1 MNRILLFLCAAMLST
16 GAFAQTDPDVTVSL
30 QGKNG
35 KMSNGLLTIQFNE
48 TGRVSIMKVTGN
60 NLNLLSSNGVYF
72 DYTAE
77 SNSGLSPNTAEI
89 ISKDP
94 DYGEVVYRRTT
105 GDLLLTQGYILR
117 KGDRGFY
124 TYVIMEGTENP
135 VSVREA
141 RVCVRTAAAMLTG
154 YVDER
159 MQGSIPTTGEM
170 LAVESSSDRT
180 IQDATYR
187 LDDGTIYTKYNW
199 AQYIVKD
206 SVHGLMNKSYGVWN
220 IPCSYEWLNGGPMRQ
235 ELTVHATG
243 KSPITIQM
251 LQGEH
256 FGAAPMTLAPG
267 QKKLYG
273 PIYVYVNNGTHEEMI
288 ADAKAEASRQMAAWP
303 FAWFHNDLY
312 PLDRATVSGQI
323 NLTDGQSP
331 EGLQVVLG
339 GPEDE
344 IYRQTGGYMFWA
356 KTDKNGY
363 FTIPNVRKGD
373 YTLYAYA
380 TTGTITDQMRVDDIS
395 VTDSDTQLG
404 LLYWHPSTLE
414 NQLWSIGVNDRLS
427 DGYKMSDDLR
437 AYGLFSQPEA
447 NINFTIG
454 ESDPLTDLYY
464 AQTKNGTWTFSFNL
478 DREYEGDAI
487 LTASVAGA
495 TNSPKVAV
503 GVNGETVDNW
513 SFYNDAAIY
522 RSALLG
528 GRHSVYSVKFPAA
541 KLKPGLNTVTLKMSG
556 ISRNG
561 GVMWDCIKLE
571 AGKPVEAGLE
581 TIMADSD
588 SELPVEIYTIT
599 GVKVAECESLG
610 ALPAL
615 TGGIYIYRQGTRTGK
630 FAL

>member
-1 MNRILLFLCAAMLST
+1 MNKFLTFLCASMLT
-16 GAFAQTDPDVTVSL
+16 AGAVAQTDPDVTVTLS
-30 QGKNG
+30 GKNG
-35 KMSNGLLTIQFNE
+35 RMSNGILTLQTNE
-48 TGRVSIMKVTGN
+48 VGRVGTLKIAGY
-60 NLNLLSSNGVYF
+60 NLNLLSTNGVYF

-77 SNSGLSPNTAEI
+77 ANSGLSPDKAEI
-89 ISKDP
+89 VRNDGDYAELVYSKN
-94 DYGEVVYRRTT
+94 T

-117 KGDRGFY
+117 KGQSGFY
-124 TYVIMEGTENP
+124 TYVIMEGTDNP
-135 VSVREA
+135 VNVREA
-141 RVCVRTAAAMLTG
+141 RVCVRTSAAMLNG
-154 YVDER
+154 YVDDR
-159 MQGSIPTTGEM
+159 MNGKIPSTAEM
-170 LAVESSSDRT
+170 SAVESSSDRT

-199 AQYIVKD
+199 AQYVVKD
-206 SVHGLMNKSYGVWN
+206 SVHGLMNKSYGIWN
-220 IPCSYEWLNGGPMRQ
+220 IPCSHEWINGGPMRQ

-256 FGAAPMTLAPG
+256 FGAAAMTLAPG

-273 PIYVYVNNGTHEEMI
+273 PVFVYVNSGTNDEMI
-288 ADAKAEASRQMAAWP
+288 ADAKAEASRQMGEWP

-339 GPEDE
+339 GPEEE

-380 TTGTITDQMRVDDIS
+380 TTSTITDQMKVSDVS
-395 VTDSDTQLG
+395 VTDSDTRLG

-447 NINFTIG
+447 NLNFTIG

-464 AQTKNGTWTFSFNL
+464 AQTKNGTWTVTFNV
-478 DREYEGDAI
+478 DRQYEGDAI

-495 TNSPKVAV
+495 TNNPKIAVAV
-503 GVNGETVDNW
+503 NGATKGNW

-528 GRHSVYSVKFPAA
+528 GRHCVRYVKFPASE
-541 KLKPGLNTVTLKMSG
+541 LKPGVNTITFKMSG
-556 ISRNG
+556 ISKNG

-571 AGKPVEAGLE
+571 AGNPVEAGLE
-581 TIMADSD
+581 TIMADADALS
-588 SELPVEIYTIT
+588 PVVIYTVT
-599 GVKVAECESLG
+599 GIKVAECESLG
-610 ALPAL
+610 THPAL
-615 TGGIYIYRQGTRTGK
+615 APGIYIYRQGNKSGK